1 MEKTSSLFIY
11 HRLFFMSKAYGED
24 VSFYRK
30 AFSMRIRNI
39 ATGGLLLALYLV
51 TLSGCV
57 SQVGLR
63 RFATPPQPA
72 LEQNEGMAVL
82 DDGTITYTKDRLEI
96 SLQVL
101 EDGFLNRQF
110 ASASNRGPESTNPYT
125 YGDWTPWGQEWTPSR
140 FTVILLKVKNYEFP
154 KVFINPDVLTI
165 TSSNERIYNVLD
177 QGLLEDH
184 FSPYLRAYAGIQRR
198 QFEDITDQL
207 RRTVYPP
214 DMVFSGQEATGY
226 IVFPVLHKDVDSFNV
241 NVTDMAVRFNY
252 KGEPVETIDLEFKL
266 EREIYLALHP
276 REEIR

>member
-1 MEKTSSLFIY
+1 
-11 HRLFFMSKAYGED
+11 MSKAYGED

-51 TLSGCV
+51 TLSGCI

-110 ASASNRGPESTNPYT
+110 ASASNRGAESTNPYT

-154 KVFINPDVLTI
+154 KVFVNPDALTI
-165 TSSNERIYNVLD
+165 TSSNERLYNVLD
-177 QGLLEDH
+177 EGLLEDH

-226 IVFPVLHKDVDSFNV
+226 IVFPVLHKDVESFNV

>member
-1 MEKTSSLFIY
+1 MEETSSLFI
-11 HRLFFMSKAYGED
+11 HHQLLFMSKAYGED

-30 AFSMRIRNI
+30 AFSMRIRKI

-51 TLSGCV
+51 TLSGCI

-63 RFATPPQPA
+63 RFASPPQPA
-72 LEQNEGMAVL
+72 LEQNEGMTVL
-82 DDGTITYTKDRLEI
+82 DDGTIIYTKDRLEI

-110 ASASNRGPESTNPYT
+110 ASVSNQGAESTNPYT
-125 YGDWTPWGQEWTPSR
+125 YGDWTPWGQDWTPSR
-140 FTVILLKVKNYEFP
+140 FTVVLLKVKNYEFP
-154 KVFINPDVLTI
+154 KVFINPDALTI

-207 RRTVYPP
+207 KRTVYPP

-226 IVFPVLHKDVDSFNV
+226 IVFPVLHKDVESFNV
-241 NVTDMAVRFNY
+241 NVTDMAVRFDY

>member
-1 MEKTSSLFIY
+1 MEENSSLFI
-11 HRLFFMSKAYGED
+11 HHQLLFMSKAYGED

-30 AFSMRIRNI
+30 AFSMRIRKI

-51 TLSGCV
+51 TLSGCI

-63 RFATPPQPA
+63 RFASPPQPA
-72 LEQNEGMAVL
+72 LEQNEGMTVL
-82 DDGTITYTKDRLEI
+82 DDGTIIYTKDRLEI

-110 ASASNRGPESTNPYT
+110 ASVSNQGAESTNPYT
-125 YGDWTPWGQEWTPSR
+125 YGDWTPWGQDWTPSR
-140 FTVILLKVKNYEFP
+140 FTVVLLKVKNYEFP
-154 KVFINPDVLTI
+154 KVFINPDALTI

-207 RRTVYPP
+207 KRTVYPP

-226 IVFPVLHKDVDSFNV
+226 IVFPVLHKDVESFIV
-241 NVTDMAVRFNY
+241 NVTDMAVRFDY

>member
-1 MEKTSSLFIY
+1 
-11 HRLFFMSKAYGED
+11 MSKAYGED

-30 AFSMRIRNI
+30 AFSMRIRKI

-51 TLSGCV
+51 TLSGCI

-63 RFATPPQPA
+63 RFASPPQPA
-72 LEQNEGMAVL
+72 LEQNEGMTVL
-82 DDGTITYTKDRLEI
+82 DDGTIIYTKDRLEI

-110 ASASNRGPESTNPYT
+110 ASVSNQGAESTNPYT
-125 YGDWTPWGQEWTPSR
+125 YGDWTPWGQDWTPSR

-154 KVFINPDVLTI
+154 KVFINPDALTI

-207 RRTVYPP
+207 KRTVYPP

-226 IVFPVLHKDVDSFNV
+226 IVFPVLHKDVESFIV
-241 NVTDMAVRFNY
+241 NVTDMAVRFDY
-252 KGEPVETIDLEFKL
+252 KGEPVETIDLQFKL